1 MNRVAKLC
9 ISAVAAVAQIPA
21 TVPQPSNIDFSTGAI
36 GQMPPGWDMP
46 QLVRDAGYRT
56 ELRRDD
62 CGRFSVCVAYV
73 APTMIDK
80 VRAAVLTQTFPA
92 APYIGK
98 SIRFSAWLRLQQAS
112 AGGYIHIRMRVDY
125 AHRSTG
131 PLDSMLPA
139 VDGPEWQHREVF
151 AHVEPR
157 AVSITIWARYVPS
170 GFAWVASPS
179 FEVVDDAKV
188 PAPPQSFGVAT
199 AEFPLKDALSKTI
212 RYGAWIKTDNVTDGY
227 AGLWWR
233 VDGQRKGEVLSFDN
247 CSSRA
252 IGGKPAAGDGAVRG
266 ATGTSDWHWY
276 EIELPVPAEA
286 SNINFGVILDGNGT
300 AWFDAVK
307 IEVNGEPYLNPQFDF
322 DFESPTPKG
331 FPYFGDNRGSGRYK
345 VALDNT
351 ASYTGRQSLKMQF
364 VGDRTPSPPP
374 VTLTALDPATVDETY
389 RSREYST
396 PVAIKFINKST
407 TAVDIYWI
415 DYQGNRVLKCP
426 SLAPGAVWRTGT
438 FVTHPWL
445 AVASDTG
452 GTKEHGTGVRLAG
465 FELSSSAGGDA
476 IVTDRH

>member
-1 MNRVAKLC
+1 LKRAALLC
-9 ISAVAAVAQIPA
+9 LSAVAAVAQIPA
-21 TVPQPSNIDFSTGAI
+21 TVPQPTNIDFSSGAI

-46 QLVRDAGYRT
+46 QFVLDAGYRS

-73 APTMIDK
+73 APAVIEN
-80 VRAAVLTQTFPA
+80 VRAAELGQTFPA

-98 SIRFSAWLRLQQAS
+98 SIRFGAWLRLQQAS

-131 PLDSMLPA
+131 PLDSLLPF
-139 VDGPEWQHREVF
+139 VDGPEWQHRDVF
-151 AHVEPR
+151 AHVDPG

-188 PAPPQSFGVAT
+188 PAPPPSFAVAT
-199 AEFPLKDALSKTI
+199 AEFPLKDALGKTV
-212 RYGAWIKTDNVTDGY
+212 RYGAWIKTENVTDGS

-233 VDGQRKGEVLSFDN
+233 VDGQRQGQVLAFDN
-247 CSSRA
+247 STSRV
-252 IGGKPAAGDGAVRG
+252 IDGKPATGDGVVRG
-266 ATGTSDWHWY
+266 STGTTDWHWH
-276 EIELPVPAEA
+276 EIELPVPGEA
-286 SNINFGVILDGNGT
+286 RNINFGMILDGNGT
-300 AWFDAVK
+300 AWFDAIK
-307 IEVNGEPYLNPQFDF
+307 IEVNGESYLHPSFDF
-322 DFESPTPKG
+322 DFESSTIKG
-331 FPYFGDNRGSGRYK
+331 FFAGDNRRSGRYR

-351 ASYTGRQSLKMQF
+351 TAYTGRHSLKMQF
-364 VGDRTPSPPP
+364 VGDGTPSPPP

-396 PVAIKFINKST
+396 PVAIKFINKSR

-465 FELSSSAGGDA
+465 FEPSTSAGGDA
-476 IVTDRH
+476 IIADRH

>member
-1 MNRVAKLC
+1 MNRVAILC
-9 ISAVAAVAQIPA
+9 ISAVAAVAQIPP
-21 TVPQPSNIDFSTGAI
+21 TVSQPTNVDFSSGAI

-46 QLVRDAGYRT
+46 QFVLDAGYRT
-56 ELRRDD
+56 ELRQDD

-73 APTMIDK
+73 EPAVIDK
-80 VRAAVLTQTFPA
+80 VRAAELTQTFPA
-92 APYIGK
+92 GPYIGK
-98 SIRFSAWLRLQQAS
+98 SIHFSAWLRLQQAS

-125 AHRSTG
+125 AHRSSG
-131 PLDSMLPA
+131 PLDSLLPP

-151 AHVEPR
+151 AHVDPG

-179 FEVVDDAKV
+179 FEVVGDAKV
-188 PAPPQSFGVAT
+188 PAPPPSFGVAT
-199 AEFPLKDALSKTI
+199 AEFPLKDALGKTI

-247 CSSRA
+247 SLSRA
-252 IGGKPAAGDGAVRG
+252 IGGKPASGDGTVRG

-286 SNINFGVILDGNGT
+286 RNINFGMILDGNGT
-300 AWFDAVK
+300 AWFDGVK
-307 IEVNGEPYLNPQFDF
+307 IEVNGAPYLDPQFDF

-331 FPYFGDNRGSGRYK
+331 FFVGGNRESGRYK
-345 VALDNT
+345 VALDST
-351 ASYTGRQSLKMQF
+351 TSYTGHQSLKMQF
-364 VGDRTPSPPP
+364 VGDRTLSPP

-396 PVAIKFINKST
+396 PVAIKFINKSSG
-407 TAVDIYWI
+407 AVDIYWI
-415 DYQGNRVLKCP
+415 DYQGNRVLKRL
-426 SLAPGAVWRTGT
+426 SLAPGDIWRTGT

-445 AVASDTG
+445 IVASDTG
-452 GTKEHGTGVRLAG
+452 GTKEHGTGFRLAG
-465 FELSSSAGGDA
+465 FEPSTSAGGDA
-476 IVTDRH
+476 IITDRH

>member
-1 MNRVAKLC
+1 MLC

-21 TVPQPSNIDFSTGAI
+21 TVPQPTNIDFSSGAI
-36 GQMPPGWDMP
+36 GQMSPGWDMP
-46 QLVRDAGYRT
+46 QFVRDAGYRT

-73 APTMIDK
+73 APAVIDK
-80 VRAAVLTQTFPA
+80 VRAAELTQTFPA

-112 AGGYIHIRMRVDY
+112 GGGYIHIRMRVDY

-131 PLDSMLPA
+131 PLDSLLPS
-139 VDGPEWQHREVF
+139 VDGPEWQRREVF
-151 AHVEPR
+151 AHVDPG

-179 FEVVDDAKV
+179 FEVVDDTKV
-188 PAPPQSFGVAT
+188 PTPPPSFAVAT
-199 AEFPLKDALSKTI
+199 AEFPLKDALGKTI
-212 RYGAWIKTDNVTDGY
+212 RYGAWIKTENVTDGS

-233 VDGQRKGEVLSFDN
+233 VDGQRRGQILSFDN
-247 CSSRA
+247 STTRV
-252 IGGKPAAGDGAVRG
+252 IDGKPATGDRVVRG
-266 ATGTSDWHWY
+266 ATGTSDWHWH
-276 EIELPVPAEA
+276 EIELPVPIEA
-286 SNINFGVILDGNGT
+286 RNINFGMILDGNGT
-300 AWFDAVK
+300 AWFDAIK
-307 IEVNGEPYLNPQFDF
+307 IDVNGEPYLNPPFDF
-322 DFESPTPKG
+322 DFESPTIKG
-331 FPYFGDNRGSGRYK
+331 FLAGDNRRSGRYK

-351 ASYTGRQSLKMQF
+351 TSYTGRQSLKMQF

-374 VTLTALDPATVDETY
+374 VTLTALDPTTVDEAY

-396 PVAIKFINKST
+396 PVTIRFINKSS
-407 TAVDIYWI
+407 TAVDLYWI
-415 DYQGNRVLKCP
+415 DYQGNRKLARAA
-426 SLAPGAVWRTGT
+426 LAPGAVWRAGT

-465 FELSSSAGGDA
+465 FEASTAAGGDA
-476 IVTDRH
+476 IITDRH

>member
-1 MNRVAKLC
+1 MNRVFMLC
-9 ISAVAAVAQIPA
+9 ISAVAALAQIQP
-21 TVPQPSNIDFSTGAI
+21 TVPQPTNIDFSAGAI

-46 QLVRDAGYRT
+46 QFVRDAGYRT
-56 ELRRDD
+56 ELHRDD

-73 APTMIDK
+73 APPVIDK
-80 VRAAVLTQTFPA
+80 VRAAELAQTFPA

-112 AGGYIHIRMRVDY
+112 AGGYVHIRMRVDY

-131 PLDSMLPA
+131 PLDSQLPP

-151 AHVEPR
+151 THVDPD

-188 PAPPQSFGVAT
+188 PAAPPSFGVAT
-199 AEFPLKDALSKTI
+199 AEFPLKTALGKTI
-212 RYGAWIKTDNVTDGY
+212 RYGAWIKTDKVTEGY

-247 CSSRA
+247 SSSRV
-252 IGGKPAAGDGAVRG
+252 IGGKPASGDGTVRG

-276 EIELPVPAEA
+276 EIELPVPFEA
-286 SNINFGVILDGNGT
+286 SNINFGMILDGNGT

-307 IEVNGEPYLNPQFDF
+307 IEVNSEPYLNPPFDF
-322 DFESPTPKG
+322 DFESPTING
-331 FPYFGDNRGSGRYK
+331 FFAGDNRGSNRYK

-351 ASYTGRQSLKMQF
+351 NSYTGRQSLKMQF
-364 VGDRTPSPPP
+364 VGDRTSPPPP
-374 VTLTALDPATVDETY
+374 VTLTALDPATVDGTY

-396 PVAIKFINKST
+396 PVAVKFINKSS

-415 DYQGNRVLKCP
+415 DYQGNRVLRCP

-445 AVASDTG
+445 AVASNTG
-452 GTKEHGTGVRLAG
+452 GTEEHRTGVRLAA
-465 FELSSSAGGDA
+465 FEPSTPAGGDA
-476 IVTDRH
+476 IITDRH